1 VTFPASSPFDEL
13 AADYDRFRIGYAPEL
28 YEALEAHGIG
38 AGTHVLDVAAGTGL
52 ATRELVA
59 RGAHVTGIDISQP
72 MLELARQHVANAT
85 FVLGRAEELPF
96 ADAAFDA
103 AVSAQS
109 FHWFD
114 RSRALAELVRV
125 VRPGGTIAI
134 WWKELM
140 RGDTLRLVR
149 EEVSH
154 EVGVPLMPPITS
166 EGFDAFEESVLVD
179 RSLHVIPWI
188 VPTTVAQVV
197 GYERSRA
204 RPSALH
210 RERLDA
216 YLDALARH
224 LGGYAGDGL
233 RLSYVHLLYL
243 GRVPDPST
251 GTP

>member
-1 VTFPASSPFDEL
+1 VTSSASSPFDEL
-13 AADYDRFRIGYAPEL
+13 ADEYDRFRIGYAPEL
-28 YEALEAHGIG
+28 YDALEAYGIR
-38 AGTHVLDVAAGTGL
+38 AGSRVLDVAAGTGL

-59 RGAHVTGIDISQP
+59 RGALVTGIDLSEP
-72 MLELARQHVANAT
+72 MLERARRHVANAT
-85 FVLGRAEELPF
+85 FLHGRAEELPF
-96 ADAAFDA
+96 EAGTFDA
-103 AVSAQS
+103 AVSAQA

-125 VRPGGTIAI
+125 VRPGGAIAI

-154 EVGVPLMPPITS
+154 EVGVPLLPPIS
-166 EGFDAFEESVLVD
+166 AGGFDAFEESVLVD

-204 RPSALH
+204 RSNKLH
-210 RERLDA
+210 GERLDV

-224 LGGYAGDGL
+224 LGGYAGEGL

-243 GRVPDPST
+243 GRVP
-251 GTP
+251 